1 MIKLFV
7 LIYLL
12 VFSCCATAQQ
22 LTIITENA
30 PPNSF
35 MENNRLTGK
44 SVEIVQAVL
53 KEIGMAGHDIVIYPW
68 ARGYRMLER
77 QKNIVLFPTS
87 RTAYR
92 EDLFKWAGPISDNPV
107 NLYKLKTRKDIQP
120 LKLDDLKKYRV
131 GSTRNDQKS
140 QYLSSR
146 GFDVQLVNED
156 RQNIGKLFLGRI
168 DILPYAAARLRYDIR
183 RSGYD
188 PGQIEK
194 IWHLEEISTH
204 NYAAFSPS
212 TDDRIVERFQ
222 RGFDA
227 IQKKGIQDRI
237 LKKWEKRLQEKEE
250 GP

>member
-1 MIKLFV
+1 
-7 LIYLL
+7 
-12 VFSCCATAQQ
+12 
-22 LTIITENA
+22 
-30 PPNSF
+30 
-35 MENNRLTGK
+35 
-44 SVEIVQAVL
+44 
-53 KEIGMAGHDIVIYPW
+53 
-68 ARGYRMLER
+68 
-77 QKNIVLFPTS
+77 
-87 RTAYR
+87 
-92 EDLFKWAGPISDNPV
+92 
-107 NLYKLKTRKDIQP
+107 
-120 LKLDDLKKYRV
+120 
-131 GSTRNDQKS
+131 
-140 QYLSSR
+140 
-146 GFDVQLVNED
+146 
-156 RQNIGKLFLGRI
+156 RI

-227 IQKKGIQDRI
+227 VKKKGIQDRI